1 MSFCLPLPGFHSSV
15 KLVVSVYFMAVTL
28 FHTGPL
34 LITVY
39 CHRSCNVMAA
49 AFFSSGS
56 DFVLF
61 LCQMYVNE
69 CSVSEFLLLFPLLS
83 SSWIVPLVTL
93 PEVNTHTHR
102 CLLPIRWSMSR
113 DESGAALRSCRAQRA
128 QCVGRWVWSRW
139 HTHSRPP
146 RLMKSAWRAKC
157 LSSEWTWT
165 YRSHIVRT
173 GKLWSCE
180 EKTQEMFLVL
190 QWTLILHQL
199 LFRLN
204 ECSPINIWASVW
216 MMLHPGVHIGD

>member
-83 SSWIVPLVTL
+83 SSWVMPLVTL
-93 PEVNTHTHR
+93 REVNTHT
-102 CLLPIRWSMSR
+102 
-113 DESGAALRSCRAQRA
+113 
-128 QCVGRWVWSRW
+128 VVF
-139 HTHSRPP
+139 
-146 RLMKSAWRAKC
+146 C
-157 LSSEWTWT
+157 LSGDPCHGTNPLPPSARAGLSALSASADGFGRAGTHT
-165 YRSHIVRT
+165 PA
-173 GKLWSCE
+173 
-180 EKTQEMFLVL
+180 
-190 QWTLILHQL
+190 LHT
-199 LFRLN
+199 
-204 ECSPINIWASVW
+204 
-216 MMLHPGVHIGD
+216 